1 MHEFRDNK
9 GRPWQL
15 ELNVD
20 VLEQIKTECGSNLL
34 DLADPDSDLI
44 REVIAFPPLIA
55 KLVFAALA
63 EQAKLKE
70 VDAREF
76 RRSMNGESLQAA
88 HDALLDEIILFCPP
102 GRRSLLQAVRDKNR
116 EVEEAGVSL
125 AMTRL
130 NDPELTHKAL
140 AAMDRQV
147 SQRIQEALQN
157 LDTTT
162 PVADNP
168 SATGFSTSVGQ
179 PPVFSVF
186 PAPDHTPGDSS
197 KNSPMELGSPTA
209 T

>member
-15 ELNVD
+15 EINVD
-20 VLEQIKTECGSNLL
+20 VIEQVKTECGVNLL

-44 REVIAFPPLIA
+44 RQVIAFPPLIA
-55 KLVFAALA
+55 KLVFAAVA

-70 VDAREF
+70 VNDREF
-76 RRSMNGESLQAA
+76 RRSMNGDSLQSA
-88 HDALLDEIILFCPP
+88 HDALLDEIILFCPQ

-116 EVEEAGVSL
+116 EVEEAGISL

-130 NDPELTHKAL
+130 NDPELTQKAL

-147 SQRIQEALQN
+147 SQRIQDALES
-157 LDTTT
+157 LGST
-162 PVADNP
+162 PAAENP
-168 SATGFSTSVGQ
+168 SATGFSTSAGQ

-186 PAPDHTPGDSS
+186 PAPALTPGDSS
-197 KNSPMELGSPTA
+197 KSSPSEPGSPTA